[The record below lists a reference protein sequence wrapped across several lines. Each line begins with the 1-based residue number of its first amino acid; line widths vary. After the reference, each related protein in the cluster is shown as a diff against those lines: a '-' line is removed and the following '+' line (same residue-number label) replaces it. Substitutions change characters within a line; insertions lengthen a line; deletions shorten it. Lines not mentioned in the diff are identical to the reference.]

1 MKELCEME
9 LREVNGGSSS
19 YEKAM
24 ATLGLIAVGFTIV
37 GLVATGPVGV
47 AVGIMGGCLDISGTV
62 GAAFHA
68 FLT

>member
-1 MKELCEME
+1 MA
-9 LREVNGGSSS
+9 VNF
-19 YEKAM
+19 
-24 ATLGLIAVGFTIV
+24 AVGFTIV